1 MATEASSNLMLC
13 SAAIPRSDLKLFE
26 RGPVAIFYF
35 CQEVFG
41 TPGTFIGDSLVG
53 YTDPSTMLYTSL
65 CWYDAETGYRVVT
78 KIKWERLRLSGND
91 HSKV

>member
-1 MATEASSNLMLC
+1 MEGFDEESMRTPESSR
-13 SAAIPRSDLKLFE
+13 RSVLS
-26 RGPVAIFYF
+26 
-35 CQEVFG
+35 FG

-53 YTDPSTMLYTSL
+53 YTDPSTMLYPSL

-91 HSKV
+91 HYKV